1 MKIKTLLFPL
11 FLVLLLASSCKLD
24 IKSDNAD
31 ASTEEK
37 IDDGVESIT
46 DAIEKF
52 GEKMKDASEGKSD
65 VELINWRD
73 IKEHLPNKLLGMDQD
88 NIGGETVG
96 AFGFNISKAEATYKD
111 DESRVDISIVDTGS
125 MGAALLSMAAWSTL
139 TVDKEDKY
147 GWERTGTYKG
157 HKIYEKYNKR
167 NNRGEFNALIGDR
180 FVVTVDGRNI
190 DSKSFKKILDK
201 IDVEDLL

>member
-1 MKIKTLLFPL
+1 MKALLFPV
-11 FLVLLLASSCKLD
+11 FLLILCTSCNLD
-24 IKSDNAD
+24 IKSDKSSTENA
-31 ASTEEK
+31 EEK

-46 DAIEKF
+46 DAIEKI
-52 GEKMKDASEGKSD
+52 GEKMKDAADGKSD

-73 IKEHLPNKLLGMDQD
+73 IKKQLPDKLIGMKQE
-88 NIGGETVG
+88 NVGGETVG
-96 AFGFNISKAEATYKD
+96 AFGFNISKAEATYEDGDSK
-111 DESRVDISIVDTGS
+111 VDISITDTGS
-125 MGAALLSMAAWSTL
+125 MGAAVLSMAAWSSL

-157 HKIYEKYNKR
+157 HKIYEKYDKR

-180 FVVTVDGRNI
+180 FVVTVNGRNI
-190 DSKSFKKILDK
+190 ESKSFKKILDK